1 VEGAPQRFSFIV
13 AVVVIGGAVFV
24 VFGAVFVSNHRTM
37 APRKTAA
44 ATDEAF

>member
-1 VEGAPQRFSFIV
+1 MEGAPRRVSFIV

-24 VFGAVFVSNHRTM
+24 VFGAVFVSDRRTM
-37 APRKTAA
+37 APRKMAA